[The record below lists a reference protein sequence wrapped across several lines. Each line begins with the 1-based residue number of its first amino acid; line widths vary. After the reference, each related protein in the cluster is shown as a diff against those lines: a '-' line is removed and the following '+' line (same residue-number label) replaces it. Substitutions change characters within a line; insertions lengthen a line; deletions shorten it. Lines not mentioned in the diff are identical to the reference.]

1 MTNDWA
7 LFLKIEVVDYPHA
20 IRLEKHIKSMKSS
33 KYISNLK
40 KHPELI
46 QKIVNKTSRPVVFYK
61 TPRSPSF
68 CTTYLFHL
76 VSLEFDEYIRVQINK
91 EGFQIKL
98 AKVHI
103 SS

>member
-40 KHPELI
+40 KYPELI
-46 QKIVNKTSRPVVFYK
+46 QKIVNKTS
-61 TPRSPSF
+61 S
-68 CTTYLFHL
+68 
-76 VSLEFDEYIRVQINK
+76 
-91 EGFQIKL
+91 
-98 AKVHI
+98 
-103 SS
+103 

>member
-1 MTNDWA
+1 MSAHCYILFSPSKNRFYIGATQDPLEDRIFKHNNHDYGKHRYTAMTNDWA

-46 QKIVNKTSRPVVFYK
+46 QKIVNKTS
-61 TPRSPSF
+61 S
-68 CTTYLFHL
+68 
-76 VSLEFDEYIRVQINK
+76 
-91 EGFQIKL
+91 
-98 AKVHI
+98 
-103 SS
+103 